1 MSMYTGQLLG
11 LQDRQRQEQ
20 LDLHNRMAIEDRAA
34 RAAQLKLQN
43 TRQAVIDADT
53 AVSRGLQNQVMR
65 GNLESRQALK
75 AARAKAQQHMEAADY
90 LESLSED
97 PNTDWEALGK
107 TPEMAVSTAEKHRAK
122 AAYLLD
128 PEGYAKEVNAEK
140 LATKKEV
147 NAEKLATKKAGL
159 QNKLTNIE
167 LAGVK
172 GALKTHTDMK
182 GIGVVEQ
189 NAVLDLM
196 KQGASLGD
204 AMEQLGIETEDIT
217 ADLDAAKRKFAAA
230 SEALAKVQ
238 PQAVNSKAPWG
249 KTKGLGTTTP
259 DATALAGAKKRYDEA
274 ASVLSGLRKK
284 NDDPYNLFWDDESK
298 TVGPKRESDSP
309 QDTVARDLMNR
320 AAKRVRQSAQIGR
333 GGIMERISEVLNLAS
348 QVRAANPQQP
358 PAAEQPN
365 TADSN
370 ANGVDDRDEMAMVWA
385 RENRATNPVKADAI
399 MKHVKAKYPTIYG
412 KE

>member
-1 MSMYTGQLLG
+1 
-11 LQDRQRQEQ
+11 
-20 LDLHNRMAIEDRAA
+20 MAIEDRAA

-128 PEGYAKEVNAEK
+128 PEGYAKEVNAEE

-217 ADLDAAKRKFAAA
+217 ADLDAAKLKFADA
-230 SEALAKVQ
+230 SEAWAKVQ
-238 PQAVNSKAPWG
+238 PPAV
-249 KTKGLGTTTP
+249 P
-259 DATALAGAKKRYDEA
+259 DAAALAEAKKSYDEA

-333 GGIMERISEVLNLAS
+333 GGIMERIPEVLNLAS

-370 ANGVDDRDEMAMVWA
+370 ANGVDDRDERAMVWA